1 MKKLHI
7 QCKFL
12 TRYSNNNVNKMNKF
26 QKKKWTERDE
36 KKLWNNFLMKAKMK
50 VLSGKEH

>member
-26 QKKKWTERDE
+26 LKKKWTERD
-36 KKLWNNFLMKAKMK
+36 KKNYEMKAKMK
-50 VLSGKEH
+50 ALSGKEH

>member
-1 MKKLHI
+1 MNKLHI

-26 QKKKWTERDE
+26 LKKKWTERD
-36 KKLWNNFLMKAKMK
+36 KKNYEMKAKMK

>member
-26 QKKKWTERDE
+26 FKKKWTERD
-36 KKLWNNFLMKAKMK
+36 KKNYEIKFLMKAKMK